1 MQILYY
7 LINYIII
14 VYLFTFFPIIIIIIY
29 MKENKT
35 NSLGLYENED
45 GNLVFYDIFTK
56 KAYII
61 AQSQFREYNL
71 YSFRPI
77 IAILVGTLIVWLFK
91 DLYWGFIVG
100 VGVYLVLETLFR
112 KNVLEHSTIM
122 KKFEKPKGENY
133 IVTQAKR
140 LPYWRILLIILLF
153 IVLAI
158 SIYFMD
164 VRIQMEYP
172 DTDPNQITLIFL
184 FAIISL
190 LVALLYIGILIYK
203 LLLLPK
209 K

>member
-1 MQILYY
+1 
-7 LINYIII
+7 
-14 VYLFTFFPIIIIIIY
+14 